1 MATFAEIED
10 KTALVLFPQ
19 AESQLVQIAKKEIFQ
34 NGTELLDFESLT
46 NGLGTLGKIMRV
58 AYNGVAGDAEM
69 QIKVQSIGYTI
80 ADLTSKSAT
89 TLSQFK
95 NASKR
100 VLEAM
105 KSTHDYLMDGL
116 EENAVVTLSMIM
128 KKAEEMAD
136 AAGELSKEFEE
147 AKKNLIETKN
157 ELHRAEGRQRTELE
171 TYEDEIKQFQSKKA
185 ESDMLVQSTCEAFD
199 QACKLYNAARERE
212 DEAQRRHDSKLNALA
227 NTFIDFLGAVPVTIF
242 GFITLKFEQ
251 AAQKLLKIGDKSGY
265 KEAITRAN
273 EEKMRLQNLMEKEKQ
288 NKQRVLSECI
298 NLTQKLQDCNDKSK
312 IKKAAIDALHSSVG
326 ALGSLAGTMR
336 RASEFWKFMHQH
348 CKDLMEKQGEIK
360 ELIRAN
366 MDKASQERLKVW
378 KNPTFNENAQ
388 QCYNEWL
395 ALNEACGENKVKI
408 NETLGDLYSYLEEN
422 PTPEESMKNIHRLAA
437 ELNVD
442 LKKQR
447 STLNFTTL
455 SIK

>member
-1 MATFAEIED
+1 MATFAEIDD

-58 AYNGVAGDAEM
+58 AYNGVAGDVEM

-80 ADLTSKSAT
+80 AELTSKSAT
-89 TLSQFK
+89 TLCQFK

-105 KSTHDYLMDGL
+105 KSTYNYLMDGL

-128 KKAEEMAD
+128 KKAEEMAG

-147 AKKNLIETKN
+147 AKKNLIDIKN
-157 ELHRAEGRQRTELE
+157 ELHRAEGRQNTKLE
-171 TYEDEIKQFQSKKA
+171 TYENEIKQSQYRK
-185 ESDMLVQSTCEAFD
+185 EQLDELVQSTCKAFD
-199 QACKLYNAARERE
+199 QACKLYSDARERE
-212 DEAQRRHDSKLNALA
+212 NEAQRKHDSKLNALG
-227 NTFIDFLGAVPVTIF
+227 NTFIDFLGAVPIAIF
-242 GFITLKFEQ
+242 SCITLKFEQ

-265 KEAITRAN
+265 KEAINRAN
-273 EEKMRLQNLMEKEKQ
+273 EEKMRHLNLMEKEKQ
-288 NKQRVLSECI
+288 EKQRVLSECI
-298 NLTQKLQDCNDKSK
+298 NLTQKLQDCTDKSK
-312 IKKAAIDALHSSVG
+312 IMEAAIDALHSSVG
-326 ALGSLAGTMR
+326 ALGILAGIMR

-360 ELIRAN
+360 ELVRAN

-378 KNPTFNENAQ
+378 KNPTFKVNAEK
-388 QCYNEWL
+388 CYSEWL
-395 ALNEACGENKVKI
+395 ALNVACGENMVKI
-408 NETLGDLYSYLEEN
+408 RETLEDLSNYLVEN
-422 PTPEESMKNIHRLAA
+422 PTPEESMRNIRRLAA

-442 LKKQR
+442 LKKQIVQ
-447 STLNFTTL
+447 L
-455 SIK
+455 